1 MPLERPP
8 VLSVKPQ
15 KKTKQYLTN
24 IAFFIVPLIIVLI
37 LRTFILGNYSIP
49 SSSMENTL
57 LIGDR
62 VVTVTESNPQ
72 RGEIVVFKDSQKWL
86 GNSYG
91 SDYLV
96 KRVAAVGGDTI
107 AGINGQII
115 VNGKVLD
122 ESAYIKGNN
131 VGPNSDF
138 PEQSVP
144 QGSIFVLGD
153 NRQNSADSRFHI
165 NAGTQFISL
174 DDVAGKASVIYWPL
188 DRIRTIH

>member
-86 GNSYG
+86 GNNYG